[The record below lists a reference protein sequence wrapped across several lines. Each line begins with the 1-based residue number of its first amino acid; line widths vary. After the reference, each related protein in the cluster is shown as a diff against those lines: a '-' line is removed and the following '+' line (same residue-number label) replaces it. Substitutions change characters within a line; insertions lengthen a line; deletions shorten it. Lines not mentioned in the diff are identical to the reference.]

1 MNVADEDRTV
11 HQLTWGD
18 IEQHVTS
25 VTAAITRDGSPEAIV
40 AIARGGLIPAVLL
53 AHRFGCRDLRTLN
66 IAHTT
71 TDAVHAD
78 KTTRPVL
85 TGALAVD
92 GLAGRDV
99 LLVDDI
105 AGSGDTLVAARHLL
119 SHTIGARRLRTVVLV
134 VNTAN
139 WTHHQQAPTY
149 VGHRVEG
156 WVIFPWERPATST

>member
-1 MNVADEDRTV
+1 M
-11 HQLTWGD
+11 TWGD
-18 IEQHVTS
+18 IQQHVAS

-66 IAHTT
+66 FTHTT

-78 KTTRPVL
+78 KTTSPVL
-85 TGALAVD
+85 TGVLAVD

-105 AGSGDTLVAARHLL
+105 AGSGDTLAAARHLL
-119 SHTIGARRLRTVVLV
+119 SHTAAARRLRTVVLV

-139 WTHHQQAPTY
+139 WTRHQQAPTY

-156 WVIFPWERPATST
+156 WVTFPWEQPTST

>member
-1 MNVADEDRTV
+1 MA
-11 HQLTWGD
+11 
-18 IEQHVTS
+18 S
-25 VTAAITRDGSPEAIV
+25 VTAAITRDGPPEAIV

-53 AHRFGCRDLRTLN
+53 AHRLGCRDLRTLN
-66 IAHTT
+66 ITHTT

-78 KTTRPVL
+78 KTRRPVL
-85 TGALAVD
+85 TGAVAVD

-105 AGSGDTLVAARHLL
+105 AGSGDTLAHARHLL
-119 SHTIGARRLRTVVLV
+119 DHAAGVRRLRTIVLV

-139 WTHHQQAPTY
+139 WTQRHQAPTY

-156 WVIFPWERPATST
+156 WVIFPWEQAATCT